1 MLIIFS
7 ASLIQGPCLKLL
19 QWNPCL
25 QRFFSSE
32 IYIPVCL
39 VNGKCYTVLNA
50 TSWNLKIWLNVGHS
64 RKNMATL
71 LKAPSIEDNDF
82 FTFHRYCIIIKNG
95 IFLVQRIFILSFYI
109 FWPLEIWKLFS
120 QHNSIPFIK
129 CIFYYFET
137 DVFLMKYS
145 CFLKCYCHNQKHGI
159 LKCSLT
165 VICPRSICF
174 LA

>member
-1 MLIIFS
+1 MSSFLAQNSELLLPRAFS
-7 ASLIQGPCLKLL
+7 EFDCYPFYSHRYFPPVLLVFSQYPLAITSIPWWHSKFSLNADNLLCQPHSGPCLKLL

-39 VNGKCYTVLNA
+39 MNEKCYTVLNA

-71 LKAPSIEDNDF
+71 LKALSIEDNDF
-82 FTFHRYCIIIKNG
+82 FTFHTYCIIIKNG

-109 FWPLEIWKLFS
+109 FWPLEI
-120 QHNSIPFIK
+120 
-129 CIFYYFET
+129 
-137 DVFLMKYS
+137 
-145 CFLKCYCHNQKHGI
+145 
-159 LKCSLT
+159 
-165 VICPRSICF
+165 
-174 LA
+174 